1 VEHPAWTLAYA
12 ALAVFAAGFIKG
24 YSGFAFSMLLVLS
37 LSMVFA
43 PALIV
48 PPTLILE
55 TLASLWLLPRA
66 LGRAH
71 WPSLAWLVAGMAL
84 GAPLGV
90 AVLAQAP
97 AGPMRAAIAGVVLVI
112 VVLLKRGFGLKAVPG
127 PAACAGMGVF
137 SGVLNGG
144 AAIGGMPVSVFYFSS
159 PLDAAASRASMI
171 VFLFAANLWTTGMAA
186 WQGLVTAQ
194 TALAALFLLLPMLA
208 GVVCGIK
215 AFNAASEARFRA
227 SIFNLM
233 ILLSLAGLCRALLW
247 G

>member
-1 VEHPAWTLAYA
+1 MDYPVWTLLYA

-55 TLASLWLLPRA
+55 TLASMWLLPRA
-66 LGRAH
+66 LGQAH
-71 WPSLAWLVAGMAL
+71 WPSLRWLFLGLAL
-84 GAPLGV
+84 GVPLGV
-90 AVLAQAP
+90 AILAQAP
-97 AGPMRAAIAGVVLVI
+97 AGPMRVAIALMVLLIVI
-112 VVLLKRGFGLKAVPG
+112 VLKRGFRLKAVPG
-127 PAACAGMGVF
+127 GPACASMGVF
-137 SGVLNGG
+137 SGLLNGG

-159 PLDAAASRASMI
+159 HLAASASRASMI
-171 VFLFAANLWTTGMAA
+171 VFLFFANLWTTGVAA

-194 TALAALFLLLPMLA
+194 TAMAAGFLLLPMLA
-208 GVVCGIK
+208 GVICGIK
-215 AFNAASEARFRA
+215 AYKAASETRFR
-227 SIFNLM
+227 STILNVMIF
-233 ILLSLAGLCRALLW
+233 LSLAGLLRAFVW